1 MSEPAPRRTL
11 AQKLDRLFRTV
22 HAPGGGE
29 YTYREV
35 AAAMARAG
43 GPTISASYVWHLRT
57 GLRDN
62 PTKRHLEALAD
73 FFGVPPA
80 YFFDDEA
87 SARIDAELE
96 VALAL
101 RDPVLRR
108 LAVRA
113 AGLSRESLVA
123 LAEMVE
129 RVRLLEGLPPV
140 VDGPSQPAPA
150 SRPTNSRRRRPRQQR
165 PADPPSA

>member
-11 AQKLDRLFRTV
+11 AEKLDRLFRIV
-22 HAPGGGE
+22 HPPGGGE

-35 AAAMARAG
+35 AAAMVRAG

-62 PTKRHLEALAD
+62 PTKHHLEALAD

-80 YFFDDEA
+80 YFFDDETA
-87 SARIDAELE
+87 ARIDAELE

-108 LAVRA
+108 LAVQA

-129 RVRLLEGLPPV
+129 RVRQLEGLPPAQG
-140 VDGPSQPAPA
+140 GPPQPAPE
-150 SRPTNSRRRRPRQQR
+150 SRPTNSRRRRRSQQR
-165 PADPPSA
+165 PADPSSA

>member
-1 MSEPAPRRTL
+1 MSEPAPHRTL
-11 AQKLDRLFRTV
+11 AEKLDRLFRAV
-22 HAPGGGE
+22 HPPGGGE

-35 AAAMARAG
+35 AAALARTG
-43 GPTISASYVWHLRT
+43 RPTISASYVWHLRT

-62 PTKRHLEALAD
+62 PTKRHLEALAE

-87 SARIDAELE
+87 SARIGAELE
-96 VALAL
+96 LALAL

-108 LAVRA
+108 MAVRA
-113 AGLSRESLVA
+113 SGLSHESLVA

-129 RVRLLEGLPPV
+129 RVRQLEGV
-140 VDGPSQPAPA
+140 RSTAASQPQPSPA
-150 SRPTNSRRRRPRQQR
+150 SRRT
-165 PADPPSA
+165 